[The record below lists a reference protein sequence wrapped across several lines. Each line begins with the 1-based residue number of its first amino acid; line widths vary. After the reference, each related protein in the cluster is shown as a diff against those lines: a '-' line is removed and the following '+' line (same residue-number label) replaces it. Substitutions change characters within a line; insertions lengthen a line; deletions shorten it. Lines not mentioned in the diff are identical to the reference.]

1 MAQWYGKKKKNKTFF
16 LNQTS
21 EKDWQTKIYP
31 PFNRRGKRNQAVT
44 KHCFKLRAGTMG
56 CVDIL
61 TSKLWALHF
70 KQEETEM
77 NSSWEVTSIT
87 WSCCKVMTRGK
98 TFWQCWMW
106 NFSLSICKANGV
118 HFFCKI
124 LSLSQWFL
132 PSPRKKVQLTMGI
145 DIPASPREIFTAWIK
160 EKKKIITDPALELI
174 DRMVSKGKVSFFLLS
189 REKSKGFP

>member
-1 MAQWYGKKKKNKTFF
+1 MERKKKQKHFF

-118 HFFCKI
+118 HFFFVKSY
-124 LSLSQWFL
+124 LSPNGFCLHPEKNCNWPWGLTFQHL
-132 PSPRKKVQLTMGI
+132 PERYLLPGLRKK
-145 DIPASPREIFTAWIK
+145 K
-160 EKKKIITDPALELI
+160 
-174 DRMVSKGKVSFFLLS
+174 
-189 REKSKGFP
+189 